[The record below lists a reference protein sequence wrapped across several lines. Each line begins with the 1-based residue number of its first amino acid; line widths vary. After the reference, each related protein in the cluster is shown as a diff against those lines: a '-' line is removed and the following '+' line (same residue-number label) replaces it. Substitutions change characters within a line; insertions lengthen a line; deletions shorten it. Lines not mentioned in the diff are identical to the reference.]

1 MKNNEVK
8 AKNITELVEEFS
20 KNAEKLSGT
29 CTDLLLIIERLI
41 LLIIVSSGAIIAGI
55 FIALMILGKWYDYI
69 K

>member
-8 AKNITELVEEFS
+8 SKNITELVEEFS

-29 CTDLLLIIERLI
+29 CTDLLLIVERLI

-55 FIALMILGKWYDYI
+55 FIALMILGKWYGYI

>member
-1 MKNNEVK
+1 MDKVKNNEVK

-29 CTDLLLIIERLI
+29 CTELLLIVERLI

-55 FIALMILGKWYDYI
+55 FIALMILGK
-69 K
+69 